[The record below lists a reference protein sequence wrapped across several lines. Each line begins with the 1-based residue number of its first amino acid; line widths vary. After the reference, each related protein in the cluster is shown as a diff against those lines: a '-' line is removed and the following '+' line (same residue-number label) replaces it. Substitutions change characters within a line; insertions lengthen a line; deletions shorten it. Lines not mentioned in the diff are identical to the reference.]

1 MPFFQVDDHL
11 HANRKARALTGLMLN
26 GDDRGLAA
34 LGVWTLAGSTS
45 QDVGTDGLVSLQSLM
60 SLLYDRAAALELA
73 HLLVDAGLWHAPG
86 HDCDRCDPVPEVDP
100 VTGMAQPCWRF
111 HDWWQMRYDQAAV
124 VRETRAK
131 RSELQRPEIVNA
143 VWLRDCVDPLDPK
156 LKNQAHCRY
165 CARLV
170 KRYDRSSKDEAAKP
184 TLDHVDPTKASGV
197 RNLVVACGG
206 CNRTKGRRTP
216 VDAGMTLLPAP
227 RALTPAQEAA
237 VAADASPSTPL
248 AAGASPTP
256 STAPVSNPGQRD
268 EPKPRAELRAE
279 LPRKLCSEQC
289 SEQCSEHSSKPTGI
303 VSSGA
308 RAGAHAGTRPG
319 QGQGQ
324 GEGEGP
330 GEGHR
335 PGSAPRSRSRRRR
348 RGKGGPPARPDPMPS
363 LDAGPAPEPPPP
375 PGRYGSPW
383 HGYRGPRDPMGDEM
397 HCPTHH
403 LPEPCRK
410 CPTGGDDA

>member
-11 HANRKARALTGLMLN
+11 HVNRKVRALTGRMLA

-34 LGVWTLAGSTS
+34 LGVWTLAGSMS

-60 SLLYDRAAALELA
+60 SLIFDRSAALELA
-73 HLLVDAGLWHAPG
+73 HVLVDAGLWHAPD
-86 HDCDRCDPVPEVDP
+86 HECDRCDPVPAIDP
-100 VTGMAQPCWRF
+100 VSGVAQPCWRF
-111 HDWWQMRYDQAAV
+111 HDWWDLRYDRADVQ
-124 VRETRAK
+124 RTTRAK
-131 RSELQRPEIVNA
+131 RRELQDPTIVNS
-143 VWLRDCVDPLDPK
+143 VWLRDCIDPLDPT
-156 LKNQAHCRY
+156 LKNQADCRY
-165 CARLV
+165 CGRRV
-170 KRYDRSSKDEAAKP
+170 KRADRSSKDENAKP
-184 TLDHVDPTKASGV
+184 ALDHVDPTKAKGV

-216 VDAGMTLLPAP
+216 ADAGMTLLPAP

-237 VAADASPSTPL
+237 AAAERSPSTPL
-248 AAGASPTP
+248 AAERSPAP
-256 STAPVSNPGQRD
+256 S
-268 EPKPRAELRAE
+268 KPRGGRPERPPARPEH
-279 LPRKLCSEQC
+279 S
-289 SEQCSEHSSKPTGI
+289 SEHSSKHSSKQPPI

-308 RAGAHAGTRPG
+308 RAGARPGTRPG

-324 GEGEGP
+324 GEGLGEGP
-330 GEGHR
+330 AS
-335 PGSAPRSRSRRRR
+335 GSPAGSRSGRRRR
-348 RGKGGPPARPDPMPS
+348 RGRGGRQERPDPAPT
-363 LDAGPAPEPPPP
+363 LDAGPAPEPPPG

-410 CPTGGDDA
+410 CPTGGDAR